1 MLENL
6 KQIMKCSRVKPEQIK
21 YTKVKSKDERDI
33 LLKDHKTKLMKELKE
48 NRIK

>member
-1 MLENL
+1 MVDGRRIKLKSQELLENL

-33 LLKDHKTKLMKELKE
+33 LLKDH
-48 NRIK
+48 I